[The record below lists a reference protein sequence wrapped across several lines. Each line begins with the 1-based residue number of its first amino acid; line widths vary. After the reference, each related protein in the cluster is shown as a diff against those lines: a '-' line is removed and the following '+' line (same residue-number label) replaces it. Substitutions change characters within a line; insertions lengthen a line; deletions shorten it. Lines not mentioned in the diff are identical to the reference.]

1 MLKTLAKLYET
12 DFFAW
17 TEETTKLIKQ
27 RQFNQVDW
35 NSVIEEI
42 ESLGKS
48 DKRELKSRLAVLMQH
63 LLKWQYQPKLRS
75 FSWQNTIDEQRNS
88 ITDLLNDSPSLRP
101 YLSEIIDQCYHRG
114 RKAAINETGLSANSF
129 TSEYCYTMTQI
140 LDANFLPE

>member
-27 RQFNQVDW
+27 GQFNQVDW

-48 DKRELKSRLAVLMQH
+48 DKRELKSRLAILMQH
-63 LLKWQYQPKLRS
+63 LLKWQYQPNLRS
-75 FSWQNTIDEQRNS
+75 SSWQNTIDEQRNS
-88 ITDLLNDSPSLRP
+88 ITDLLNDSPSLKP
-101 YLSEIIDQCYHRG
+101 YLTEIIDECYQRG
-114 RKAAINETGLSANSF
+114 RKAAINETGLSVNNF
-129 TSEYCYTMTQI
+129 PIECCYTTSEI
-140 LDANFLPE
+140 LDNNFLAK